1 VLPSADSVIDG
12 AARIR
17 HANVAL
23 VSDLGRTVQNY
34 FYAMKF
40 VQGET
45 LETYQT
51 FSPREGEVGTK
62 NLDVLS

>member
-1 VLPSADSVIDG
+1 MLPSADSVIDG

-17 HANVAL
+17 HPNVAL

-45 LETYQT
+45 LE
-51 FSPREGEVGTK
+51 
-62 NLDVLS
+62 NLSNVQPP